1 MPQPSVQPGLI
12 EPLTLKPLK
21 LPGELAG
28 LRLLHITDLHIR
40 KPNKRLQRLLDELA
54 SDSFPGCDLLL
65 FTGDAMHGEGHES
78 AALTYLKRLIDAAR
92 PRHGAYGCF
101 GNHDSAAFGQ
111 QARDLP
117 ITWLT
122 DTACRLRDLPV
133 NLLGL
138 RCSHTNLNGDLVATL
153 LDEAFDPA
161 GESSRF
167 RILLSHLPTWLTPA
181 SQAGIDLLFAGHT
194 HGGQCRLPGRRAL
207 YNSCEDWPLNLSTG
221 VVQQGRTLAVISRGL
236 GESNWEGL
244 RFFCKPHA
252 PLVTLGSIE
261 SNLVEPPVDPPRLP
275 TMIVPW

>member
-1 MPQPSVQPGLI
+1 MPPTPAQSGLI
-12 EPLTLKPLK
+12 EPLTLHPLK

-65 FTGDAMHGEGHES
+65 LTGDAMHDEGHES

-101 GNHDSAAFGQ
+101 GNHDSAAFQQ

-138 RCSHTNLNGDLVATL
+138 RCSRTNLNGDLVATL
-153 LDEAFDPA
+153 LDEAFDPT
-161 GESSRF
+161 GESSHF

-207 YNSCEDWPLNLSTG
+207 YNSCEDWPLHQSSG
-221 VVQQGRTLAVISRGL
+221 VMQQGRTLAVISRGL

-244 RFFCKPHA
+244 RFLCKPHA
-252 PLVTLGSIE
+252 PLVTLGSSE
-261 SNLVEPPVDPPRLP
+261 PNPAEPPADPPRLP